1 MCWPARRSPPGA
13 ISLSRPESQEHESL
27 VVGGLVVLLV
37 GFPLGFLVH
46 VSARFPGSLVGSLI
60 GILGAVLM
68 LAPFA
73 YLVIK
78 RVEPLKARVTRHV
91 SMRTLLTIH
100 IYAGILGPLLGLIHA
115 AHKFESPLG
124 VSLTGLMLVVV
135 VSGYVGRYLLG
146 QLGRA
151 IRGRQADLASLR
163 AALDRRAPA
172 DTASPRSG
180 VWQNLRDLFVHREG
194 RPEAPSAARLA
205 GAIADIEFAVRAEAV
220 AKLLF
225 ERWLKL
231 HIVIAMALYA
241 LLALHIWSGL
251 YYGLR
256 WL

>member
-1 MCWPARRSPPGA
+1 MS
-13 ISLSRPESQEHESL
+13 SKPEREERESL

-46 VSARFPGSLVGSLI
+46 VSARFPGSLAGSLI
-60 GILGAVLM
+60 GIVGAVLM

-78 RVEPLKARVTRHV
+78 RTPALKERVTRYV
-91 SMRTLLTIH
+91 SMRTLLALH
-100 IYAGILGPLLGLIHA
+100 IYAGILGPLLGLVHA
-115 AHKFESPLG
+115 AHKFQSPIG

-135 VSGYVGRYLLG
+135 LSGYVGRYLLG

-151 IRGRQADLASLR
+151 IRGRQSDLAALR
-163 AALDRRAPA
+163 AALDRAPA
-172 DTASPRSG
+172 ETTPVKAGLWRAF
-180 VWQNLRDLFVHREG
+180 RDG
-194 RPEAPSAARLA
+194 RVRIDAGPAAPSPARLA
-205 GAIADIEFAVRAEAV
+205 GAIADIEFAVRAEALV
-220 AKLLF
+220 KELF
-225 ERWLKL
+225 DRWLKL

>member
-1 MCWPARRSPPGA
+1 MCSPARPSPPGA
-13 ISLSRPESQEHESL
+13 TSLSKPERQERESL
-27 VVGGLVVLLV
+27 VVGGLVVLLI

-46 VSARFPGSLVGSLI
+46 VDARFPGSLAGSLI
-60 GILGAVLM
+60 GIAGAVLM

-78 RVEPLKARVTRHV
+78 RSPRLKTRVTRHV
-91 SMRTLLTIH
+91 SMRTLLTVH
-100 IYAGILGPLLGLIHA
+100 IYAGILGPLLGLVHA

-135 VSGYVGRYLLG
+135 LSGYAGRYLLG

-151 IRGRQADLASLR
+151 IRGRQSDLAALR
-163 AALDRRAPA
+163 GALERAGPVPDSPA
-172 DTASPRSG
+172 KNGLWRA
-180 VWQNLRDLFVHREG
+180 LRDGLV
-194 RPEAPSAARLA
+194 RPDAAGEAPSPTRLA
-205 GAIADIEFAVRAEAV
+205 GAIADIEFAVRAEALV
-220 AKLLF
+220 KALF

-241 LLALHIWSGL
+241 LLALHIWSAL

-256 WL
+256 WV